1 MEVKEKNEPE
11 ENTVV
16 AGNTIFA
23 RRTNESD
30 LSDPN
35 EGTQKEH
42 RETVTIDQDKPAPG
56 KTGAE
61 GKKEIPQFDPG
72 SFSTEKL
79 KDIFNEY
86 TGNPYEEVFYPEQ
99 EITAKTEIDYTRTR
113 RDLKILLEKD
123 ELSTEDEKLVELCAS
138 ITEKFECY

>member
-1 MEVKEKNEPE
+1 MNINSIKAETPLESFINVSHVDEETKKEP
-11 ENTVV
+11 
-16 AGNTIFA
+16 G
-23 RRTNESD
+23 
-30 LSDPN
+30 
-35 EGTQKEH
+35 
-42 RETVTIDQDKPAPG
+42 ETVAIDQDKLALG

-99 EITAKTEIDYTRTR
+99 EIPAQTEIDYTRTR